1 MGGPLLQAT
10 DLHPD
15 AGPRGRHVRRF
26 AVVPEG
32 PPSASAILARLRLA
46 SQISGL
52 RPQADRPQA
61 DANTVS
67 NTSSPG
73 GDDCP
78 YSRSLGPILPAN
90 YEETIS
96 ELLES
101 VLHAASSAEWAVI
114 AAFTAATANAATT
127 SLALAAPSSALQLQE
142 HLFVARGAAAAL
154 YARLAA
160 SKVAEDAGATAKA
173 ESMVRKLRNE
183 VDKLQAEAYALLA
196 EPFV

>member
-101 VLHAASSAEWAVI
+101 AEWAVI